1 MYRTFVSFQYSL
13 YAKDT
18 FSIIWVTDI
27 FFLFFYLYFRRNNS
41 WKHWPGLPHDK
52 WSMFG
57 ITVLAYVKI
66 FGATGSLVELL
77 ESDLHVLTVISRDRQ
92 NLQGKLES
100 TLKRQLS
107 CVFKLLINMVWLY
120 IRHQKVLRHPGFSWK
135 VLFIA
140 VIYS

>member
-1 MYRTFVSFQYSL
+1 M

-18 FSIIWVTDI
+18 FSIIWVTN
-27 FFLFFYLYFRRNNS
+27 FFLPFFYLYFRRNIS

-100 TLKRQLS
+100 TLKRQRS
-107 CVFKLLINMVWLY
+107 CVFKLMINMIWLY
-120 IRHQKVLRHPGFSWK
+120 IKHQKVVLRHPLHSWK
-135 VLFIA
+135 ALFFNSNLHFRWKLLKIL
-140 VIYS
+140 